1 MKVRFNL
8 SWIIV
13 GLLLLAPTAYGDD
26 TATVESTENA
36 GILQQRVVDESE
48 DDSQEPKATKT
59 EVEAVHNEVEVLR
72 DQWQRSLDRGF
83 PTTVVQSARPLII
96 GGTGQFRYNH
106 TLNNDTAAPT
116 AFSIPFFSL
125 NFSGNL
131 RKDYQEGK
139 NIDYQLGIQ
148 TTGSSA
154 ISITDAWLSYQILN
168 SLDKEGPRLSITA
181 GQQKKYFG
189 NEATA
194 TEAFKP
200 TIAGAQFATKLNLD
214 ERDLGLVLAGD
225 LFPSNDYGYNYRVP
239 LIQYWLGGIN
249 GSGPNTAEV
258 NNEKDIFARIQFN
271 APVNYDHI
279 LRGLSL
285 GLSGY
290 KGWKNYTA
298 TNTTTNTK
306 FFDTIPATPTG
317 TELTISSSTANVSQ
331 KGIKERWGA
340 DLAYVNTPIGF
351 TLEYVRG
358 KDLAVTNGTVKNG
371 ATTKQYAF
379 KQVDEEGYTFTLF
392 YNFGEQF
399 VSSVKQQDRFD
410 DWYPLTYQPFVRFD
424 RWVPD
429 TSDYGTRSDIWTIG
443 FNWFFAQTTKLQLNY
458 NIKKEYPVDRNND
471 TFLAQFQFG
480 F

>member
-1 MKVRFNL
+1 MKVRLNL
-8 SWIIV
+8 SWLIV
-13 GLLLLAPTAYGDD
+13 GLLLLAPAAYGDE
-26 TATVESTENA
+26 TATEAVAESSDTSVV
-36 GILQQRVVDESE
+36 LQQRVIDESE
-48 DDSQEPKATKT
+48 DDSKEPKATKT

-83 PTTVVQSARPLII
+83 PTTVVQSGRPLVI
-96 GGTGQFRYNH
+96 GGTGQFRYTH
-106 TLNNDTAAPT
+106 TLNDDSTSPT

-139 NIDYQLGIQ
+139 NIDYALGIQ

-168 SLDKEGPRLSITA
+168 SLDKEGPRLSLTA

-200 TIAGAQFATKLNLD
+200 TIAGAQFATNLNLD
-214 ERDLGLVLAGD
+214 ERDLGFVLAGD
-225 LFPSNDYGYNYRVP
+225 LFPYNDYGYNYRVP
-239 LIQYWLGGIN
+239 LLQYWLGGIN
-249 GSGPNTAEV
+249 GTGPNTLEV
-258 NNEKDIFARIQFN
+258 NNEKDLFGRIQLN

-279 LRGLSL
+279 LRGLSV

-290 KGWKNYTA
+290 HGWKSYTA
-298 TNTTTNTK
+298 TNKNTITVSTNPVTTTQTVSLA
-306 FFDTIPATPTG
+306 DT
-317 TELTISSSTANVSQ
+317 TASR
-331 KGIKERWGA
+331 KGKKERWGA
-340 DLAYVNTPIGF
+340 DIAYVNTPIGF

-358 KDLAVTNGTVKNG
+358 KDLAVTNGASKNG
-371 ATTKQYAF
+371 IVTKAPGF
-379 KQVDEEGYTFTLF
+379 NQVDEEGYTFTLF

-429 TSDYGTRSDIWTIG
+429 TSHYGVRTDIYTIG

-458 NIKKEYPVDRNND
+458 NIKKEFPTDKNND